1 MTKIR
6 NSQTRKWRVVSG
18 VVATTIFLIGSSAFA
33 QEPDAFS
40 TTVIETTKRIVTSG
54 THSGIRWQRFP
65 YYVDELEGVYGP
77 AGYSLIWFDGA
88 NVTPKAGELIAEL
101 AKAENDGLDPE
112 DYDAR
117 MLAETLAAIERGEI
131 KDPKQLALFD
141 TALTIAFLRY
151 VSDLHIGRVNPKNL
165 HLGLDIEANKY
176 DLAAVLEQALAE
188 GHIAALIANVQPAI
202 PVYDRLKQI
211 LPKYRA
217 LAADPSLGPLPVVE
231 PVVNPGDPYAG
242 TAALAHLLVA
252 VGDLSSADLPVADP
266 EIAVPVYEG
275 AVGAGVKRFQ
285 TRHGLD
291 SDGVIG
297 PATFGALNRPMS
309 QRLRSIEMALERLRW
324 LPFLGDEPFV
334 IVDIPAFH
342 LWAFDTGKL
351 GDPDITMNVIVGKS
365 INKTQTPVF
374 CGRIK
379 YLDFSPYWNV
389 PFSITKSELLPK
401 IRRDPGYLDA
411 HELEIVAQF
420 GNDEPALPPTQ
431 ENIDALAHGRTNLRQ
446 RPGPKNALGMVKF
459 IFPNSHNVYL
469 HSTPAQQLFA
479 RTRRDF
485 SHGCIRIEKPKGLA
499 QWLLRDYPEWDEASI
514 AAAMDAEHP
523 RRVMLQNPVP
533 VYIFYTSAIVDLEGN
548 ALFYPDIYGLDEK
561 LEQALEKGYPYD
573 P

>member
-1 MTKIR
+1 MTKFTI
-6 NSQTRKWRVVSG
+6 SQTRKWRVVSG
-18 VVATTIFLIGSSAFA
+18 VVGTTIFLMGASAFA
-33 QEPDAFS
+33 QEPNEFS
-40 TTVIETTKRIVTSG
+40 TTVVETTKRIVTSG

-65 YYVDELEGVYGP
+65 YYVDDLDGVYGP
-77 AGYSLIWFDGA
+77 AGYSLFWFDGTS
-88 NVTPKAGELIAEL
+88 VTSKAGDMIAEL

-117 MLAETLAAIERGEI
+117 MLAETLAAIERGKI
-131 KDPKQLALFD
+131 KDPEQLALFD

-165 HLGLDIEANKY
+165 HLGLDVQANKY
-176 DLAAVLEQALAE
+176 DLATVLEQALAD
-188 GHIAALIANVQPAI
+188 GHISALIANVQPVI

-217 LAADPSLGPLPVVE
+217 LAADPSLGPIPVVE

-242 TAALAHLLVA
+242 TPALAHLLVA
-252 VGDLSSADLPVADP
+252 VGDLSSADLPMTDP

-275 AVGAGVKRFQ
+275 AVVDGVKRFQ
-285 TRHGLD
+285 IRHGLD

-297 PATFGALNRPMS
+297 PATFGALNTPMS
-309 QRLRSIEMALERLRW
+309 KRLRSIEMGLERLRW

-351 GDPDITMNVIVGKS
+351 GDPDVTMNVIVGKAVT
-365 INKTQTPVF
+365 KTQTPIF
-374 CGRIK
+374 SGRIK

-431 ENIDALAHGRTNLRQ
+431 DNIDALANGRTNLRQ

-459 IFPNSHNVYL
+459 IFPNAHNVYL

-485 SHGCIRIEKPKGLA
+485 SHGCIRIEKPQA
-499 QWLLRDYPEWDEASI
+499 FAEWLLRDYSEWNVGSI

-523 RRVMLQNPVP
+523 KRVMLQNPVP
-533 VYIFYTSAIVDLEGN
+533 VYIFYTSAIVDLDGN
-548 ALFYPDIYGLDEK
+548 ALFYPDIYGHDEK